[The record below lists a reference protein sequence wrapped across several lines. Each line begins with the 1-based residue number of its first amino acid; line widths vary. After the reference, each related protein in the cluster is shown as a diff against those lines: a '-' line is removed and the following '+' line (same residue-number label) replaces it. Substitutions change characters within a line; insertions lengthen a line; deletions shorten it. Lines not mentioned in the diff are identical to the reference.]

1 MLEFD
6 MTFKTKAMSF
16 VHTACDMYV
25 YTCTLNCG
33 CCNQQQV
40 MVRFGETNLH
50 ISVLIKELK
59 TIQTTDNIP

>member
-33 CCNQQQV
+33 CCNQ
-40 MVRFGETNLH
+40 
-50 ISVLIKELK
+50 
-59 TIQTTDNIP
+59 